1 MVSMMVFL
9 GLGSNLGRREE
20 HLSKGLALLARSL
33 EVVATSSVYETEP
46 WGFSEQPPF
55 LNLVCQVSTDK
66 APEELLLFCQE
77 VERQV
82 GRTPTFRYGPR
93 VLDIDILDYG
103 GMVMIRP
110 GLVLPH
116 PGLEERAFV
125 LVPLAEIAPGW
136 VHPILKKSAIELL
149 AEVPGKEGVRPWGG
163 PLAVASSP

>member
-1 MVSMMVFL
+1 MVSTTVFL

-46 WGFSEQPPF
+46 WGFTGQPSF
-55 LNLVCQVSTDK
+55 LNMVCQVRTGMT
-66 APEELLLFCQE
+66 AEELLLFCQGI
-77 VERQV
+77 ERQV

-103 GMVMIRP
+103 G
-110 GLVLPH
+110 LVTSTPRLVVPH
-116 PGLEERAFV
+116 PGLQERAFV

-136 VHPILKKSAIELL
+136 VHPLSRKTAAQLVAELPSHQGVQMWGGLL
-149 AEVPGKEGVRPWGG
+149 AVPPSG
-163 PLAVASSP
+163 